1 MTKRKRRDRSE
12 DDAAR
17 RRFFPSLRFSQN
29 RVVVVCRFFFLS
41 FEFGVARRRGLS
53 VVGRFSFS
61 IFAHDS
67 MIRAPTFSGPNSRC
81 SGSHRWKK
89 TSAKQ
94 KLHDQNWLFQSRVLL
109 LPRCARTFT
118 ISREEENSSSWSF
131 PQKSP
136 KPKNTGRERVIVAS
150 SIFPSSTSEGGE
162 SNDADDNA
170 LILYTK
176 PGCCLCEGL
185 EEKLKAVLELA
196 HQSQQRET
204 TTTTTAGDVVNSNSK
219 NSRNTHIA
227 LDLREYALEIR
238 DVSLKKEWAD
248 AHAGEIPVLFVGK
261 RGDADDA
268 QTASKV
274 KRPTPRVSVER
285 LKLDLEKHLASLA
298 ASTSE
303 TNRDDMGGGGGG
315 GGGGW
320 TVISAKPF

>member
-1 MTKRKRRDRSE
+1 MMLL
-12 DDAAR
+12 DDV
-17 RRFFPSLRFSQN
+17 FSLSSLLKIGLLLF
-29 RVVVVCRFFFLS
+29 VVFFLELRVLRPTPS
-41 FEFGVARRRGLS
+41 RGLFS
-53 VVGRFSFS
+53 VCSRPLHFFYLC
-61 IFAHDS
+61 AHGA
-67 MIRAPTFSGPNSRC
+67 MIRTPTFSGSNSRC
-81 SGSHRWKK
+81 SDSHCWKK

-94 KLHDQNWLFQSRVLL
+94 KLHDQNRFQSRVLL

-118 ISREEENSSSWSF
+118 TSREEENSSPWWF

-136 KPKNTGRERVIVAS
+136 KPKSTGRERVIVAS
-150 SIFPSSTSEGGE
+150 SIFPSSTSEGRE

-196 HQSQQRET
+196 HKSQQRET
-204 TTTTTAGDVVNSNSK
+204 TTTTTTTTTGNVVNSNSK
-219 NSRNTHIA
+219 KSRNTHIA

>member
-1 MTKRKRRDRSE
+1 
-12 DDAAR
+12 
-17 RRFFPSLRFSQN
+17 
-29 RVVVVCRFFFLS
+29 LS
-41 FEFGVARRRGLS
+41 FEFRVARRRGLF
-53 VVGRFSFS
+53 VGRFTFS
-61 IFAHDS
+61 IFAHGA
-67 MIRAPTFSGPNSRC
+67 MIRATTFSGSNSRC
-81 SGSHRWKK
+81 SVSHRWKK

-94 KLHDQNWLFQSRVLL
+94 KLHDQNRLFRSRVLF

-204 TTTTTAGDVVNSNSK
+204 TTTTTTTTTTAGDVVNSNSK

-248 AHAGEIPVLFVGK
+248 AYAGEIPVLFVGK

-285 LKLDLEKHLASLA
+285 LKFDLEKHLASLVA
-298 ASTSE
+298 EKNGDKSTSE

>member
-1 MTKRKRRDRSE
+1 M
-12 DDAAR
+12 
-17 RRFFPSLRFSQN
+17 
-29 RVVVVCRFFFLS
+29 S
-41 FEFGVARRRGLS
+41 FEFRVARRRGLF
-53 VVGRFSFS
+53 VGRFTFS
-61 IFAHDS
+61 IFAHGA

-94 KLHDQNWLFQSRVLL
+94 KLHDQNRLFRSRVLF

-150 SIFPSSTSEGGE
+150 SIFPSSTSEGRE

-196 HQSQQRET
+196 HKSQQRET
-204 TTTTTAGDVVNSNSK
+204 TTTTGHVVNSNGK
-219 NSRNTHIA
+219 KSRNTHIA

-285 LKLDLEKHLASLA
+285 LKFDLEKHLASVA
-298 ASTSE
+298 ARTSE